1 MVQGKL
7 VSVGMR
13 RAREGLVKAGRAEGW
28 EYNRLGWSRA
38 QRNGSFCRKEFASD
52 AAKAVTAPGCVPE
65 PCELHN

>member
-1 MVQGKL
+1 
-7 VSVGMR
+7 MR

-52 AAKAVTAPGCVPE
+52 AAKAVTDRKSVV
-65 PCELHN
+65 